1 MKQAIFYEVLFFTN
15 SRFPK
20 KRSCQ
25 KKCNKDASACPLQLH
40 HAVSEGNRLLNL
52 LYNHEGHSSMRNVAP
67 PVRVTPSG
75 NFVQLEIGDPVI
87 PNENHNAVSPQSFLP
102 LKNFN

>member
-20 KRSCQ
+20 KHSCQ

-40 HAVSEGNRLLNL
+40 HAVSQGNVLLNR
-52 LYNHEGHSSMRNVAP
+52 LYNHEGHASMRDIAP
-67 PVRVTPSG
+67 PVRVTPAK
-75 NFVQLEIGDPVI
+75 NFIQLEIGGQSGV
-87 PNENHNAVSPQSFLP
+87 NEGYQAVSPHSFLP